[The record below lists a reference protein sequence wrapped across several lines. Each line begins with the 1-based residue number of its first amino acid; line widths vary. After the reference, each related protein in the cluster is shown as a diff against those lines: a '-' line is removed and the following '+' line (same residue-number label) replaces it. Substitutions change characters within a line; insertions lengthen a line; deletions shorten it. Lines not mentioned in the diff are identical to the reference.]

1 MLVPNETS
9 ARTRQNRQ
17 LCVKIN
23 VLLKQCQFK
32 FIQKFERYLAVM
44 IKNVKKKKKKEM
56 KCNEVE
62 KYVVSNMGHSENL

>member
-23 VLLKQCQFK
+23 VLFKQYQFK

-44 IKNVKKKKKKEM
+44 IKNVKKKKEM